1 MVGYAKDLYLQ
12 GKGSLSL
19 WSAACG
25 IEPSTFF
32 AMLDEEL
39 ENDYENKYPVH
50 MTSYIASGKSEDV
63 GRPMDKDSQIEGT
76 LESRESRANNE

>member
-1 MVGYAKDLYLQ
+1 
-12 GKGSLSL
+12 
-19 WSAACG
+19 
-25 IEPSTFF
+25 
-32 AMLDEEL
+32 MLDEEL